1 MKEYKHGIG
10 TTRDSAIETSTIQAA
25 AAQAVVG
32 IAPINLLDDPAAAV
46 NTPMLV
52 SSRASMQQQLGT
64 CANYRDYTLMQTCLA
79 SLQKVGVAPVV
90 MINVLDPNNINHVT
104 AVASKEYSLVRRS
117 ATLPDEG
124 ILLKSLVVSNNGE
137 VAERD
142 KDYIASFDANGRVNI
157 AVSDSGMLAEAE
169 KIMIAYSMLNPAGV
183 EASDVIGGRAEDG
196 KKTGITLF
204 DEIYSRFQ
212 VIPAILSAP
221 GFSKDPA
228 VAAALEAK
236 AELVGDLTGAVAVID
251 IESQNTTALEKVKE
265 AKDRLGAFSRVDDL
279 SWPMVLVAGEVIS
292 ASAVRAAMMQYGMA
306 SNNNIPLSIDNMLAP
321 IEGMV
326 LEDGTEVFYTQRE
339 INDYLNAYGINSFI
353 NMGGWKCWGGNT
365 AAYPDSK
372 DPNDRYLKS
381 VMMSNYL
388 ENRFKTEYL
397 SRVGRDANTKFIDSL
412 VTNFNVALNALAPD
426 YLAGAE
432 VIFDKNENPMTQILE
447 GRFKFHTRYADYTP
461 AEYIENRFTWDSVI
475 LQDAL
480 TGGEE

>member
-10 TTRDSAIETSTIQAA
+10 TTRDAAIETSTVQAA

-32 IAPINLLDDPAAAV
+32 VAPINLLDDPEKAV
-46 NTPMLV
+46 NVPFLV
-52 SSRASMQQQLGT
+52 TSRAGMQKQLGT
-64 CANYRDYTLMQTCLA
+64 CTNYKDYTLMQTCLA

-90 MINVLDPNNINHVT
+90 MINVLDPANINHVT
-104 AVASKEYSLVRRS
+104 AVASAEYSLTRGSVILS
-117 ATLPDEG
+117 EEG
-124 ILLKSLVVSNNGE
+124 ILLKSLVVSDNGKT
-137 VAERD
+137 AERD
-142 KDYIASFDANGRVNI
+142 RDYIASFDANGYVNI
-157 AVSDSGMLAEAE
+157 AVSDSGVLAGAE
-169 KIMIAYSMLNPAGV
+169 KIMVAYSKLNPAGV
-183 EASDVIGGRAEDG
+183 EVGDVIGGKTEDG
-196 KKTGITLF
+196 KKTGIALF
-204 DEIYSRFQ
+204 DEIYNRFQ
-212 VIPAILSAP
+212 VVPAILSAP
-221 GFSKDPA
+221 GFSKEPA

-251 IESQNTTALEKVKE
+251 IDSRETTNLEKIKE

-279 SWPMVLVAGEVIS
+279 SWPMVLLAGEIIS

-306 SNNNIPLSIDNMLAP
+306 SNNNIPVSIDNMAVP

-339 INDYLNAYGINSFI
+339 INDYLNAYGISSFV

-365 AAYPDSK
+365 AAYPDKK

-397 SRVGRDANTKFIDSL
+397 TKVGRDANTKFVESL
-412 VTNFNVALNALAPD
+412 ITNFNVALNALAPD

-432 VIFDKNENPMTQILE
+432 VIFNKDENPMSQILE
-447 GRFKFHTRYADYTP
+447 GHFKFHTRYADYTP
-461 AEYIENRFTWDSVI
+461 AEYIENRFTWDSAI
-475 LQDAL
+475 LQEAL

>member
-10 TTRDSAIETSTIQAA
+10 TTRDAAVETSTVQAA

-32 IAPINLLDDPAAAV
+32 VAPINLLDDPEKAV

-52 SSRASMQQQLGT
+52 TSRASMQQQLGT
-64 CANYRDYTLMQTCLA
+64 CTNYRDYTLMQTCLA

-90 MINVLDPNNINHVT
+90 MINVLDPNNKNHVT
-104 AVASKEYSLVRRS
+104 AVASAEYSLTRGSV
-117 ATLPDEG
+117 TLSEEG

-137 VAERD
+137 TAERD
-142 KDYIASFDANGRVNI
+142 KDYMASFDANGYVNI
-157 AVSDSGMLAEAE
+157 AVSDTGVLSGVE
-169 KIMIAYSMLNPAGV
+169 KITVAYTKLNPAGV
-183 EASDVIGGRAEDG
+183 EAGDIIGGRTEDG

-212 VIPAILSAP
+212 LIPAVLSAP

-251 IESQNTTALEKVKE
+251 IESSETTTPEKVKE
-265 AKDRLGAFSRVDDL
+265 AKDRLGTFARVDDL
-279 SWPMVLVAGEVIS
+279 CWPMVLMAGEVIS
-292 ASAVRAAMMQYGMA
+292 ASAVRAAMIQYGMA
-306 SNNNIPLSIDNMLAP
+306 ANNNIPVSIDNMSTP
-321 IEGMV
+321 IEGIV
-326 LEDGTEVFYTQRE
+326 LEDGSEVFYTQKE
-339 INDYLNAYGINSFI
+339 INDYLNAFGINSFI

-365 AAYPDSK
+365 AAYPDK
-372 DPNDRYLKS
+372 TDPNDRYLKS

-397 SRVGRDANTKFIDSL
+397 SKVGRDASTKFVDSL
-412 VTNFNVALNALAPD
+412 VTNFNTALNALAPD

-432 VIFDKNENPMTQILE
+432 VIFDKDENPMAQILE
-447 GRFKFHTRYADYTP
+447 GHFKFHTRYADYTP
-461 AEYIENRFTWDSVI
+461 AEYIENRFTWVSDI
-475 LQDAL
+475 LQEAL

>member
-10 TTRDSAIETSTIQAA
+10 TTRDAAIETSTVQAA

-32 IAPINLLDDPAAAV
+32 VAPINLLDDPEKAV
-46 NTPMLV
+46 NTPVLV
-52 SSRASMQQQLGT
+52 TSRASMQQQLGT
-64 CANYRDYTLMQTCLA
+64 CTNYRDYTLMQTCLA

-104 AVASKEYSLVRRS
+104 AVASVEYPLTRGSV
-117 ATLPDEG
+117 TLPEEG
-124 ILLKSLVVSNNGE
+124 ILLKSLVVSHNGDTVE
-137 VAERD
+137 KD
-142 KDYIASFDANGRVNI
+142 KDYMASFDADGYVNI
-157 AVSDSGMLAEAE
+157 AVSNTGVLASVD
-169 KIMIAYSMLNPAGV
+169 KITVAYTKLNPAGV
-183 EASDVIGGRAEDG
+183 EASDIIGGRTADG

-212 VIPAILSAP
+212 IIPAILSAP
-221 GFSKDPA
+221 GFSQDPA

-251 IESQNTTALEKVKE
+251 VESKEATALEKVKA
-265 AKDRLGAFSRVDDL
+265 AKDRLGAFARVDDL
-279 SWPMVLVAGEVIS
+279 CWPMVLMASEVIS
-292 ASAVRAAMMQYGMA
+292 ASAVRAAMIQYGMA
-306 SNNNIPLSIDNMLAP
+306 VNNNIPVSIDNMSVP
-321 IEGMV
+321 IEGIV
-326 LEDGTEVFYTQRE
+326 LEDGTEVYYTQKE
-339 INDYLNAYGINSFI
+339 VNDYLNAYGINSFI

-365 AAYPDSK
+365 AAYPDRT

-397 SRVGRDANTKFIDSL
+397 SKVGRDANTKFVDSL
-412 VTNFNVALNALAPD
+412 VTNFNTALNALAPD

-432 VIFDKNENPMTQILE
+432 VIFDKAENPMSQILE
-447 GRFKFHTRYADYTP
+447 GHFKFHTRYADYTP
-461 AEYIENRFTWDSVI
+461 AEYIENRFTWDSAI
-475 LQDAL
+475 LQETL